1 MARRQGNDRRGPQK
15 RGGGGGH
22 GGGGHNNQRRQGGG
36 HGGGGHGAGGHGGGH
51 AGPRSHPRQ
60 QRSFRPY
67 ARKQGGPA
75 TCPMCGAVV
84 PDLKQHSHQRHDDA
98 ESHPRQ

>member
-1 MARRQGNDRRGPQK
+1 VARRQGNDRRGPQK
-15 RGGGGGH
+15 RGGGGH

-36 HGGGGHGAGGHGGGH
+36 GDGGGH
-51 AGPRSHPRQ
+51 AGARSHPRQ
-60 QRSFRPY
+60 QRNFRPHG
-67 ARKQGGPA
+67 RKQGGPA

-84 PDLKQHSHQRHDDA
+84 PDLKQHIHQRHDDA